1 MEVLAGSPRL
11 LRNLNEKAV
20 LERLLDQGS
29 LTRMELEAFT
39 GLSKPAV
46 SDLLRRLESA
56 GLIRKDGEKAGT
68 YGPKAGLWS
77 LEPRSACVAGVGVT
91 PHGLDVAVADITGN
105 LLAEVHS
112 PKKPSE
118 LYQAGPELHRV
129 IDEATRAAGISIKN
143 LDQVVVGL
151 PGIVDIQ
158 TGHLRK
164 GQQLRNWEGFDI
176 PASLMSSLGHNHVV
190 VENDVNLVALE
201 EMAVGA
207 AKGVQTF
214 VLFWVGEGVGGALVQ
229 AGRLVR
235 GTTGSAGELGG
246 AIVPERIA
254 APGEAV
260 RVTLLENLLSVEG
273 IEALLAEHGLSGGD
287 HAEAV
292 ARAVR
297 AAEQH
302 AAFIEELAYRFAVG
316 LAGAIGILDPDMV
329 VLAGDI
335 GQAGGR
341 ALAQRVSALLARLPI
356 ALPQIVPTAV
366 SENAV
371 RAGAIELALEYT
383 RERVFTGGSAARGLP

>member
-20 LERLLDQGS
+20 LERLLDQGA

-46 SDLLRRLESA
+46 SDLLRRLEA
-56 GLIRKDGEKAGT
+56 AKLIRRDGERAGA

-77 LEPRSACVAGVGVT
+77 LEPRAACVAGVAVT
-91 PHGLDVAVADITGN
+91 PHGLDAAIADITGRR
-105 LLAEVHS
+105 LAVVQI
-112 PKKPSE
+112 PKEPDQPYK
-118 LYQAGPELHRV
+118 AGTELHR
-129 IDEATRAAGISIKN
+129 ILDEAATKAGIAVKD

-176 PASLMSSLGHNHVV
+176 PASLISTLGHNHVI

-214 VLFWVGEGVGGALVQ
+214 ILFWVGEGVGGALVQ

-246 AIVPERIA
+246 ALVPERMA

-260 RVTLLENLLSVEG
+260 PVTLLENLLSVEG
-273 IEALLAEHGLSGGD
+273 IDALLSAHGLGNAD
-287 HAEAV
+287 HAAAV
-292 ARAVR
+292 VKAVE
-297 AAEQH
+297 AAEEYG
-302 AAFIEELAYRFAVG
+302 ALLDELAYRFAVG
-316 LAGAIGILDPDMV
+316 LTGAIGILDPDMV

-335 GQAGGR
+335 GQAGGHK
-341 ALAQRVSALLARLPI
+341 LAQRVSALLARLPV

-366 SENAV
+366 SDNAV
-371 RAGAIELALEYT
+371 RAGAIELALDHA
-383 RERVFTGGSAARGLP
+383 RDRVFTGGSAARGLP

>member
-20 LERLLDQGS
+20 LERLLDQGP

-46 SDLLRRLESA
+46 SDLLRRLEGA
-56 GLIRKDGEKAGT
+56 RLIRRDGEKAGT
-68 YGPKAGLWS
+68 YGPKAGLWA
-77 LEPRSACVAGVGVT
+77 LEPQSACVAGVSVT
-91 PHGLDVAVADITGN
+91 PHGFDAAIADLTGN
-105 LLAEVHS
+105 LLSQVQL

-118 LYQAGPELHRV
+118 SYDASAELHRA
-129 IDEATRAAGISIKN
+129 IDAAVEQAAIRLSD

-190 VENDVNLVALE
+190 AENDVNLVALE

-214 VLFWVGEGVGGALVQ
+214 ILFWVGDGVGGALVQ
-229 AGRLVR
+229 GGRLVR

-246 AIVPERIA
+246 AIVPERIP
-254 APGEAV
+254 APGAAV
-260 RVTLLENLLSVEG
+260 RITLLENLLSVEG
-273 IEALLAEHGLSGGD
+273 IEALLAEHGMGGSD
-287 HAEAV
+287 HGEAV
-292 ARAVR
+292 RGAV
-297 AAEQH
+297 AATDRYG
-302 AAFIEELAYRFAVG
+302 AFLDELAYRFAAG

-341 ALAQRVSALLARLPI
+341 ELAQRVSARLSQLPI

-366 SENAV
+366 SNHAV

-383 RERVFTGGSAARGLP
+383 RDRVFTGGSAARGLP

>member
-56 GLIRKDGEKAGT
+56 RLIRRDGEKAGT

-91 PHGLDVAVADITGN
+91 PHGLDVAIADITGA
-105 LLAEVHS
+105 LLAEAQI
-112 PKKPSE
+112 PKTPSE
-118 LYQAGPELHRV
+118 SYLAGPELHRV
-129 IDEATRAAGISIKN
+129 IDEAASRAGIAVKD

-176 PASLMSSLGHNHVV
+176 PASLMSSLGHNHVI

-214 VLFWVGEGVGGALVQ
+214 ILFFVGEGVGGALVQ

-246 AIVPERIA
+246 AVVPERLA

-273 IEALLAEHGLSGGD
+273 IDALLTAHGLSNAD
-287 HAEAV
+287 HATAV
-292 ARAVR
+292 Q
-297 AAEQH
+297 AA
-302 AAFIEELAYRFAVG
+302 AADADRHGAFLDELAYRFAVG

-329 VLAGDI
+329 VLAGEI

-341 ALAQRVSALLARLPI
+341 VLAQRVSALLAALPI

-366 SENAV
+366 SAKAV
-371 RAGAIELALEYT
+371 RAGAIELALEYA
-383 RERVFTGGSAARGLP
+383 RDRVFTGGSAARGLP